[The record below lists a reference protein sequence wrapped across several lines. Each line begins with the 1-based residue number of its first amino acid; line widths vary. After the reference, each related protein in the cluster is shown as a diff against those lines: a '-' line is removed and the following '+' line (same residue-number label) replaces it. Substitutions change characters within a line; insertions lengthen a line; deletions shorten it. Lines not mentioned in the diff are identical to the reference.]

1 LTEYFDRYRINVR
14 TVRRKLWNGGIMTER
29 QYIRANKTIFI
40 VSMIVFGYL
49 ALTFIGALVMNK
61 AAATLMPQLIVTLL
75 SIILDIVFIITK
87 KHKKACSVVLMATG
101 AATYFTI
108 ALLNQNGYTFIYGII
123 FLLLSMQLYNVRI
136 TVCGNIVIIV
146 ANTIRLIMDSDGTD
160 AFIEKAVVI
169 MLTFILSAVASI
181 SGIRLLISFNNEN
194 LAEITEVAEKQAES
208 NKKMLHAAEN
218 ITEQFDGAMGL
229 IGKLKECVSTNN
241 FAMENIADSTQS
253 TAENV
258 QKEAEMCISIQ
269 QATDETEK
277 EIHRM
282 LEASERTEATIDEG
296 EKEIIGL
303 KEQAESVKEAS
314 NVTVEVIERLTSQV
328 NEVQKMVG
336 SILEIS
342 SQTNLLAL
350 NASIEAARAGDAG
363 KGFAVVAD
371 EIRKLSEQTEDVSNE
386 ITEIINQLFRDTESA
401 NDTIETS
408 VEAIEKQ
415 SELIDNTGRRFADIH
430 AEMKEL
436 AGSIRNSEERMIK
449 IIASTDA
456 IAESVSYLSATSEEI
471 AASSE
476 EGARTSEAAVEHMN
490 RCDEVLQNI
499 YHLAQGLKE

>member
-1 LTEYFDRYRINVR
+1 
-14 TVRRKLWNGGIMTER
+14 MTER
-29 QYIRANKTIFI
+29 QYIRANKTIYI

-49 ALTFIGALVMNK
+49 VLTFIGALTRSTSS
-61 AAATLMPQLIVTLL
+61 ASLIPQLVVALL
-75 SIILDIVFIITK
+75 SIVLDTIFIIK
-87 KHKKACSVVLMATG
+87 RKHKKVCSIVLMGTG
-101 AATYFTI
+101 AATYLVV
-108 ALLNQNGYTFIYGII
+108 ALLNKSEYTFLYGII
-123 FLLLSMQLYNVRI
+123 FLILSMQLYNVRI

-146 ANTIRLIMDSDGTD
+146 ANIIRLAMNNNGADDFTD
-160 AFIEKAVVI
+160 KAVII

-181 SGIRLLISFNNEN
+181 LGIKLLLDFNNEN
-194 LAEITEVAEKQAES
+194 MAEITEAAEKQAES

-218 ITEQFDGAMGL
+218 ITEQFDGAMEL

-277 EIHRM
+277 EITRM
-282 LEASERTEATIDEG
+282 LEASERTAATIDEG
-296 EKEIIGL
+296 EKEVLGL

-415 SELIDNTGRRFADIH
+415 GELIDNTRKRFTDIH
-430 AEMKEL
+430 SEMKEL
-436 AGSIRNSEERMIK
+436 ADSIRNSEERMTK

-499 YHLAQGLKE
+499 YQLAQGLKE